1 MRFLLKLLKA
11 INNFLPKMN
20 KTILIFQREYMTRV
34 KKKSFL
40 ILTILTPLLFAGIM
54 FLPTYL
60 ATKENKEEQKVAVVD
75 RSAVFLGNLNNSG
88 STHFIYIK
96 PEDFEVVKKDF
107 NNSDYYALLEIP
119 QNIMTSNKVIV
130 FSKKQIN
137 IDVKNH
143 IDYQLEKR
151 LEDIKRSELIDR
163 VGIPDLEEQ
172 LKNTK
177 ASISVE
183 TIKLSEDGETSKG
196 STEIAMIL
204 GYIVGFLIYMFVFI
218 YGSMVMRGVLEEKQ
232 NRIVEVIISS
242 VKPIQLMIGKILG
255 IAAVG
260 LTQFLI
266 WVILIGGIFI
276 GAQSFIKA
284 DTVKTLSET
293 QTQNLVMSSGP
304 ASGMVDSVQ
313 LSKAEEIMAQIS
325 SFNFAEII
333 IYFLVYFLLG
343 YLLYSSLM
351 AAIASA
357 VDTEEDLN
365 QFMMP
370 IQIPLIAAI
379 IILVNVMKN
388 PEGSLAIWFSHI
400 PLTSPIIMMVR
411 IPFGVPWWEVCIS
424 IAILALT
431 TYASIWMAAKIYR
444 TGVLMYGKKL
454 TWKELGKW
462 LTYKS

>member
-1 MRFLLKLLKA
+1 
-11 INNFLPKMN
+11 MN
-20 KTILIFQREYMTRV
+20 KTILIFQREYLTRV

-60 ATKENKEEQKVAVVD
+60 ATKENKEEQKVAVID
-75 RSAVFLGNLNNSG
+75 RSAVFLGNLKNSG
-88 STHFIYIK
+88 STNFIYIK
-96 PEDFEVVKKDF
+96 PEDFESVKKDF
-107 NNSDYYALLEIP
+107 NNSSYYALLEIP
-119 QNIMTSNKVIV
+119 QNIITTNKVIV

-143 IDYQLEKR
+143 IDNQLEKR
-151 LEDIKRSELIDR
+151 LEDIKRAELINR

-172 LKNTK
+172 LKNTRT
-177 ASISVE
+177 SISLE
-183 TIKLSEDGETSKG
+183 TIKLGEGGETSKG

-204 GYIVGFLIYMFVFI
+204 GYVVGFMIYMFVFI
-218 YGSMVMRGVLEEKQ
+218 YGGMVMRGVMEEKQ

-266 WVILIGGIFI
+266 WVILIGGLFI
-276 GAQSFIKA
+276 GAQSFIFKGDSLKA
-284 DTVKTLSET
+284 LSET
-293 QTQNLVMSSGP
+293 QTQNIMMSNGP
-304 ASGMVDSVQ
+304 AAGMMESVQ
-313 LSKAEEIMAQIS
+313 MSKAEEVMTQIAG
-325 SFNFAEII
+325 FNFAEII
-333 IYFLVYFLLG
+333 IYFLIYFLLG

-357 VDTEEDLN
+357 VDTEEDMN
-365 QFMMP
+365 QFMFP
-370 IQIPLIAAI
+370 IQIPLIASI

-388 PEGSLAIWFSHI
+388 PEGSLAVLFSHI
-400 PLTSPIIMMVR
+400 PLTSPVIMMVR

-431 TYASIWMAAKIYR
+431 TYASIWIAAKIYR

>member
-1 MRFLLKLLKA
+1 
-11 INNFLPKMN
+11 MN
-20 KTILIFQREYMTRV
+20 KTLLIFQREYLTRV

-60 ATKENKEEQKVAVVD
+60 ATRENSEEQKVAVID
-75 RSAVFLGNLNNSG
+75 KSSIFLGKIENSK
-88 STHFIYIK
+88 STHFIFIK
-96 PEDFEVVKKDF
+96 PEEFESVKDNFK
-107 NNSDYYALLEIP
+107 NSSYYALLEIP
-119 QNIMTSNKVIV
+119 DNILTTNRVVV
-130 FSKKQIN
+130 FSQKQIN
-137 IDVKNH
+137 IDVKSH

-151 LEDIKRSELIDR
+151 LEDIKRSELIER
-163 VGIPDLEEQ
+163 VGIADLEEQ

-177 ASISVE
+177 ASVVVE
-183 TIKLSEDGETSKG
+183 TIKMGEDGAVKKG

-204 GYIVGFLIYMFVFI
+204 GYVVGFLIYMFVFI
-218 YGSMVMRGVLEEKQ
+218 YGSMVMRGVMEEKQ

-266 WVILIGGIFI
+266 WIILIGAIFI
-276 GAQSFIKA
+276 GAQSLLVKDHTIQSVTQSQSIMLNSA
-284 DTVKTLSET
+284 PTVEMMD
-293 QTQNLVMSSGP
+293 N
-304 ASGMVDSVQ
+304 VQ
-313 LSKAEEIMAQIS
+313 ASKAEEIFSQIS
-325 SFNFAEII
+325 GFNFAEII
-333 IYFLVYFLLG
+333 IYFIVYFLLG

-365 QFMMP
+365 QFMLP
-370 IQIPLIAAI
+370 VQIPLIAAI

-424 IAILALT
+424 IGILAIT
-431 TYASIWMAAKIYR
+431 TYATIWFAAKIYK

>member
-1 MRFLLKLLKA
+1 
-11 INNFLPKMN
+11 MN
-20 KTILIFQREYMTRV
+20 KTLLIFQREYLTRV

-40 ILTILTPLLFAGIM
+40 ILTLLTPLLFAGIM
-54 FLPTYL
+54 FLPAYL
-60 ATKENKEEQKVAVVD
+60 ATRENSKEQQVAVID
-75 RSAVFLGNLNNSG
+75 KSSIFLGEIENSK
-88 STHFIYIK
+88 STHFTFIK
-96 PEDFEVVKKDF
+96 PEDFKSVKENFK
-107 NNSDYYALLEIP
+107 NSSYYALLEIP
-119 QNIMTSNKVIV
+119 DNILTTNRVVVYSQ
-130 FSKKQIN
+130 KQIN
-137 IDVKNH
+137 IDVKSH
-143 IDYQLEKR
+143 IDNQLEKR
-151 LEDIKRSELIDR
+151 LEEIKTAELIER
-163 VGIPDLEEQ
+163 VGISDLEEQ

-177 ASISVE
+177 SSVLVE
-183 TIKLSEDGETSKG
+183 TIKMGEGGDVKKG
-196 STEIAMIL
+196 STEIAMML

-266 WVILIGGIFI
+266 WIILIGGIFI
-276 GAQSFIKA
+276 GAQSFL
-284 DTVKTLSET
+284 VKNNSLQEVAQSQNIMLNSAPAAEMINNV
-293 QTQNLVMSSGP
+293 QTN
-304 ASGMVDSVQ
+304 
-313 LSKAEEIMAQIS
+313 KAEEIISQIS
-325 SFNFAEII
+325 GFNFAEII
-333 IYFLVYFLLG
+333 IYFIVYFLLG

-365 QFMMP
+365 QFMLP
-370 IQIPLIAAI
+370 VQIPLIAAI

-424 IAILALT
+424 ITILALT
-431 TYASIWMAAKIYR
+431 TYASIWVAAKIYR

>member
-1 MRFLLKLLKA
+1 
-11 INNFLPKMN
+11 MN
-20 KTILIFQREYMTRV
+20 KTFLIFQREYLTRV

-40 ILTILTPLLFAGIM
+40 ILTLLTPLLFAGIM
-54 FLPTYL
+54 ILPTYL

-75 RSAVFLGNLNNSG
+75 RSSVFLGNLINSK
-88 STHFIYIK
+88 STHFIFIK
-96 PEDFEVVKKDF
+96 PEDFEAVKKDF
-107 NNSDYYALLEIP
+107 NNSDYYALLDIP
-119 QNIMTSNKVIV
+119 QNIMTTNKAIV

-137 IDVKNH
+137 IDVKSH
-143 IDYQLEKR
+143 IDNQLERR
-151 LEDIKRSELIDR
+151 LEDIKRAELIDR

-177 ASISVE
+177 ASISLE
-183 TIKLSEDGETSKG
+183 TIKLSEDGATSKG
-196 STEIAMIL
+196 ATEIAMVL
-204 GYIVGFLIYMFVFI
+204 GYVVGFLIYMFVFI

-260 LTQFLI
+260 LTQFLL
-266 WVILIGGIFI
+266 WVILLGGIFI

-284 DTVKTLSET
+284 DTMKTLSEA
-293 QTQNLVMSSGP
+293 QTQNLMMSSGP

-313 LSKAEEIMAQIS
+313 ISKAEEIMAQIS

-333 IYFLVYFLLG
+333 IYFLIYFLLG

-365 QFMMP
+365 QFMFP

-431 TYASIWMAAKIYR
+431 TYASIWIAAKIYR